1 MKKQNLIFSY
11 ENYMLKLEILK
22 NAARFSLLLVTLV
35 RTKYTRTCICAVI
48 LHEIE
53 KYKIRIAPRKAK

>member
-1 MKKQNLIFSY
+1 
-11 ENYMLKLEILK
+11 MLKLEILK

-35 RTKYTRTCICAVI
+35 RTKYTRTCICAAI